1 MDHAFRS
8 AHGVGLVDYQ
18 HNPEL
23 RLQVEMQRERDHVVG
38 QQVAAKIERLV
49 HRES

>member
-8 AHGVGLVDYQ
+8 AHGVGIIDYQ

-23 RLQVEMQRERDHVVG
+23 RLQVEMQRERDHEVG
-38 QQVAAKIERLV
+38 QQVAARLDRQV
-49 HRES
+49 HREV